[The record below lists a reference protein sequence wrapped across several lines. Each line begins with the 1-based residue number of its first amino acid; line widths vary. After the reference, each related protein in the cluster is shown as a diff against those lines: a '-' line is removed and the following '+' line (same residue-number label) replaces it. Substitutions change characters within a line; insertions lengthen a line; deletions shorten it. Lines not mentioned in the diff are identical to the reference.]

1 VQAPRRPQAAAVLSP
16 VFPSLALS
24 PAPEAALSALARF
37 SAEVV
42 QPVLRPAG
50 SEASAQPGVA
60 LQPGEPAA
68 LDAPVPPEQAVAAWV
83 AVEVP
88 LQAAAVP
95 GALAGQQQAARHVEV
110 LRPEAQ
116 HVEVLQPEVQHVEVL
131 QPEVPGERAAE
142 LPSAV
147 LPLVVLPLAA
157 AWVFRRDQAL
167 PWPVPQPM
175 AQFARATA
183 CLQIALPSERWWQ
196 AATNE
201 VLS

>member
-116 HVEVLQPEVQHVEVL
+116 HVEVLQPEV
-131 QPEVPGERAAE
+131 PGERAAE

>member
-68 LDAPVPPEQAVAAWV
+68 LDVPVPPEQAVAAWV

-95 GALAGQQQAARHVEV
+95 GALAGQQQAAQHVEV

-116 HVEVLQPEVQHVEVL
+116 DVEVL

-142 LPSAV
+142 LPSAE
-147 LPLVVLPLAA
+147 LPLVVLPSAA

>member
-1 VQAPRRPQAAAVLSP
+1 LLVQAPRRPQAAAVLSP

-116 HVEVLQPEVQHVEVL
+116 HVEVLQPEV
-131 QPEVPGERAAE
+131 PGERAAE

>member
-1 VQAPRRPQAAAVLSP
+1 MQAPRRPQAAAVLSP

-116 HVEVLQPEVQHVEVL
+116 HVEVLQPEV
-131 QPEVPGERAAE
+131 PGERAAE

>member
-1 VQAPRRPQAAAVLSP
+1 MLAQALRRPQAAAVLSP

-24 PAPEAALSALARF
+24 PVPEAAPPALVRF
-37 SAEVV
+37 SAEAV
-42 QPVLRPAG
+42 QPALRPAG
-50 SEASAQPGVA
+50 SEASAQPVAA
-60 LQPGEPAA
+60 LQPGVPAA
-68 LDAPVPPEQAVAAWV
+68 PDAPVLPEEAWA

-95 GALAGQQQAARHVEV
+95 GAVAGQQQAA
-110 LRPEAQ
+110 Q
-116 HVEVLQPEVQHVEVL
+116 DVEVLQPA
-131 QPEVPGERAAE
+131 VPGDRAAE
-142 LPSAV
+142 LPSAE
-147 LPLVVLPLAA
+147 LPLVVLPSAA

-175 AQFARATA
+175 ARFVRATA
-183 CLQIALPSERWWQ
+183 CLQIASPSERWWQ